1 MSFREKARDCANL
14 DHASPGA
21 GSYSQSGRGFVYLSP
36 VSLVAGELCLQ
47 GDTQR
52 QFISHLLTRGRIGKT
67 SKADRRPRKP
77 CRQKKLRVVDNE
89 ELHAEKV
96 RGKQMIKRMDRK
108 LIHAATQNYRNMA
121 STKSEKRES
130 YYKNLEKN
138 KTADVLT
145 SNGSDIEVP

>member
-1 MSFREKARDCANL
+1 M
-14 DHASPGA
+14 
-21 GSYSQSGRGFVYLSP
+21 Q
-36 VSLVAGELCLQ
+36 
-47 GDTQR
+47 
-52 QFISHLLTRGRIGKT
+52 
-67 SKADRRPRKP
+67 
-77 CRQKKLRVVDNE
+77 
-89 ELHAEKV
+89 KV

>member
-89 ELHAEKV
+89 ELHAESQRKTNDQKNGQKV
-96 RGKQMIKRMDRK
+96 DPCGNPK
-108 LIHAATQNYRNMA
+108 L
-121 STKSEKRES
+121 
-130 YYKNLEKN
+130 
-138 KTADVLT
+138 
-145 SNGSDIEVP
+145 